1 MLWQVGA
8 MSSNAHAV
16 IEVLGDH
23 LEQYR
28 QRVADLVPS
37 LPHSGSDDAITA
49 LYELERILGSAIKT
63 ARRAANVLATAQ

>member
-1 MLWQVGA
+1 

-16 IEVLGDH
+16 VEVLGDH

-37 LPHSGSDDAITA
+37 MPQAGSDDAISA
-49 LYELERILGSAIKT
+49 LHELERVLGTAIKV
-63 ARRAANVLATAQ
+63 ARRAADVLVRAS